1 MGRATRLTR
10 RGRCACVAAIAASL
24 AAAIGSPR
32 VALPRTAV
40 AAVHAT
46 TTASAN
52 TPLDRYLSDLRSLRT
67 DFTQHVTD
75 AHGKLVSSGHGS
87 LVVERPDRFRW
98 DYEPGAGSAAAGN
111 TAAAG
116 GADTQD
122 GQLLVA
128 DGRNL
133 WFYDREL
140 AQVTVK
146 PIGAALSAT
155 PIMLLSGRLSE
166 LRASFQISSDG
177 AKDGLDWVLVRPL
190 SDQADFSDA
199 RLGFRGAELVRMV
212 FQDKLGQSVQ
222 LDFLQAARNVPIDPT
237 VFRFQVPPGVD
248 VIGTPEH

>member
-1 MGRATRLTR
+1 MAARPFP
-10 RGRCACVAAIAASL
+10 AIAA
-24 AAAIGSPR
+24 IR
-32 VALPRTAV
+32 VALAML
-40 AAVHAT
+40 ALLSLGL
-46 TTASAN
+46 TASAQEGGGPLFAFLNGLN
-52 TPLDRYLSDLRSLRT
+52 TLSTS
-67 DFTQHVTD
+67 FTQTVTD
-75 AHGKLVSSGHGS
+75 AHGVQSEAGSGS
-87 LVVERPDRFRW
+87 LQVQRPNRFRW
-98 DYEPGAGSAAAGN
+98 DYRPTAPSDSGNGAASGTVPSPD
-111 TAAAG
+111 AG
-116 GADTQD
+116 GDADT
-122 GQLLVA
+122 GQLMVA
-128 DGRNL
+128 DGNNL